1 MKISNVKKLNLKTDP
16 NSNFRGLKTI
26 LKLFLEFRCF
36 RTGKYTVD
44 LEFKTVE
51 KSKIEL

>member
-16 NSNFRGLKTI
+16 KSNFRGLKTI

-36 RTGKYTVD
+36 KTGKSTIH